1 MLATLKQH
9 WPALSARTP
18 DFIQLMRLDRPIGIW
33 LLLWPTLWA
42 LYIAGN
48 GVPHGRVLLVFM
60 VGVVLMRSAG
70 CVINDWAD
78 RDFDGQVARTK
89 DRPLATGK
97 VTGREALLLF
107 AVLVGLSALLLPFLN
122 LTTFYWAF
130 GALGLAAAYPF
141 MKRLTFLPQVVLGAA
156 FSWAIPMAFT
166 AQEQIPGQLCWL
178 LYAANLSWT
187 VAYDTQYAMAD
198 REDDLKAGI
207 KSTAILF
214 GDMDRPIIAFLQ
226 ATFLFALYLL
236 GRQLGLAWPF
246 YLALLGAAGLFAQ
259 QWKMTEG
266 YDSARCLAAFL
277 HNHWVGGLL
286 FAGLFL
292 GYVFKPALG

>member
-1 MLATLKQH
+1 MLATLRH
-9 WPALSARTP
+9 YWPNLADRAP
-18 DFIQLMRLDRPIGIW
+18 HFIQLMRLDRPIGIW

-42 LYIAGN
+42 VYIAGD
-48 GVPHGRVLLVFM
+48 GLPALRILLVFTA
-60 VGVVLMRSAG
+60 GVVLMRSAG

-97 VTGREALLLF
+97 ISSKEALLAF
-107 AVLVGLSALLLPFLN
+107 VVLVALSAALLPLLN
-122 LTTFYWAF
+122 LTTFYWSF
-130 GALGLAAAYPF
+130 GALALAAAYPF

-166 AQEQIPGQLCWL
+166 AQEQVPGHICWL

-214 GDMDRPIIAFLQ
+214 GDMDRLIIGCLQGLFLL
-226 ATFLFALYLL
+226 AMFLL
-236 GRQLGLAWPF
+236 GRQLGLAWPY
-246 YLALLGAAGLFAQ
+246 YLSLLGAALLFWQ
-259 QWKMTEG
+259 QARMTE
-266 YDSARCLAAFL
+266 DRDPARCLAAFL

-292 GYVFKPALG
+292 GYLLQGAP